1 MPPVR
6 PLRVLIVEDDASV
19 QRALKRL
26 LNTLG
31 HRAYIAQNMREA
43 LDLAASETQLFDLL
57 LSNIGLPEGDGWE
70 LLRRLNAAGRRPR
83 RAIAISGR
91 RTAEDLERSQAVGF
105 DQHLLKPVCD
115 EILEAILREVSEE
128 VQQ

>member
-1 MPPVR
+1 MPPVQ

-31 HRAYIAQNMREA
+31 RRAYIAQNMREA

-57 LSNIGLPEGDGWE
+57 LSNIGLPDGDGWE
-70 LLRRLNAAGRRPR
+70 LLRRLNAAGCRPR
-83 RAIAISGR
+83 RAIAITRSKNR
-91 RTAEDLERSQAVGF
+91 RGF
-105 DQHLLKPVCD
+105 GEKPGGGF
-115 EILEAILREVSEE
+115 
-128 VQQ
+128 

>member
-70 LLRRLNAAGRRPR
+70 LLGRLNAAGCRPR

-91 RTAEDLERSQAVGF
+91 RTAEDLERS
-105 DQHLLKPVCD
+105 
-115 EILEAILREVSEE
+115 
-128 VQQ
+128 